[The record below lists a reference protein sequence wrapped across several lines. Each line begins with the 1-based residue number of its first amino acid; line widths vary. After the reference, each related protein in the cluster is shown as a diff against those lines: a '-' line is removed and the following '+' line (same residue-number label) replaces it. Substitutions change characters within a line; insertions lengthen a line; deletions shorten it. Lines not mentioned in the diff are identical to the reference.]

1 MSQNFL
7 CLRKSTVC
15 YNNIHKTDLFAL
27 AKYVCVLSLIPVY
40 FMNILHYVT
49 LRGVTNDCI
58 VVPLQCIYR
67 HNCANTDK
75 NFHLHLLVDKAVPIL
90 LHITAILIENMTKA
104 LKYLASFCT
113 VLIKIK
119 QMPRGLLAI
128 LTKVEQVFIY
138 R

>member
-1 MSQNFL
+1 
-7 CLRKSTVC
+7 
-15 YNNIHKTDLFAL
+15 
-27 AKYVCVLSLIPVY
+27 
-40 FMNILHYVT
+40 MNILHYVT

-67 HNCANTDK
+67 HNCANADK
-75 NFHLHLLVDKAVPIL
+75 NFHLHLLVDRAVPIL
-90 LHITAILIENMTKA
+90 LHITAILIVNMTKA
-104 LKYLASFCT
+104 LKCLASFCK

-138 R
+138 VEFGCSFRWTGVFPWSENIAVQISSIPSFVFQRD